1 MKKYL
6 SIIIAGLTL
15 SALQAQE
22 TTPEDALR
30 YAVENLT
37 GSARFRGMGGAFG
50 AVGGDLSAIN
60 QNPAGSIFFNNNYA
74 TLTGSINNIKNSSLY
89 SGTRTKD
96 IDSSLDLNQAGVVFI
111 FNDASGKTD
120 WKKIAIAF
128 NYENTNNFNN
138 SMFTSG
144 TNPYNSIGNYFT
156 NQANANGGIP
166 LELLV
171 TQPGE
176 TFFNLYDY
184 LGTLPDNNY
193 PNVRGFQAQQA
204 LLGYNAYIFDS
215 TSPNTYQN
223 NVPAGANYFQKSYFT
238 STGYNGKIIGN
249 FATQYKNILFLG
261 VNINAHFTDY
271 VRTTAVYEQ
280 NNSTATTRISYIQFE
295 NQLHTFGSGFS
306 FNLGGIVKIIPQFR
320 VGLAYESPTWYR
332 LTDEL
337 GQYLETDYINNSVTK
352 TYISDP
358 QITNVYAPYKL
369 QTPSKWTGSMA
380 YLFGKKGLLSLDVS
394 RKDYSTTRFKPKN
407 EYPFAGPTGLNQYF
421 NNNLDNAV
429 EVRVGG
435 EYKIKQVSLRGG
447 YHFDQSPYKVD
458 QTFGDLTGYSAGVGY
473 SFGENKIDLAYS
485 YEYRNMNQALV
496 SSGMPDPARIS
507 RYNNNIVISYSV
519 NF

>member
-1 MKKYL
+1 MKKYIT
-6 SIIIAGLTL
+6 IIIVGMTFSVLK
-15 SALQAQE
+15 AQE

-30 YAVENLT
+30 YAVENVT
-37 GSARFRGMGGAFG
+37 GSARYRGMGGAFG
-50 AVGGDLSAIN
+50 AVGGDLSALN
-60 QNPAGSIFFNNNYA
+60 QNPAGSLFFNNNYA
-74 TLTGSINNIKNSSLY
+74 TVTASINNSKNSSLY
-89 SGTRTKD
+89 NGTRTKD
-96 IDSSLDLNQAGVVFI
+96 NDSSLDLNQAGVVFI
-111 FNDASGKTD
+111 FNDKSGKTD
-120 WKKIAIAF
+120 WKKIAVAF

-138 SMFTSG
+138 SIFSAG
-144 TNPYNSIGNYFT
+144 TNQYNSIGNYFV

-166 LELLV
+166 LELLT
-171 TQPGE
+171 TQTGE
-176 TFFNLYDY
+176 TFYELYDY
-184 LGTLPDNNY
+184 LGTLPDSSY
-193 PNVRGFQAQQA
+193 PNVSGFQAQQA
-204 LLGYNAYIFDS
+204 FLGYTTYLFDS
-215 TSPNTYQN
+215 NSPNSYSSN
-223 NVPAGANYFQKSYFT
+223 IPAANYSQQNYYT

-249 FATQYKNILFLG
+249 FATQYKDILFLG

-271 VRTTAVYEQ
+271 MRTTSLREQ
-280 NNSTATTRISYIQFE
+280 NDGQAANGVSYIRFD
-295 NQLHTFGSGFS
+295 NQLHTYGSGFS
-306 FNLGGIVKIIPQFR
+306 FNLGAIVKIVPQFR

-337 GQYLETDYINNSVTK
+337 AQYVESDYSSNSVSS
-352 TYISDP
+352 TYVADP
-358 QITNVYAPYKL
+358 DIINVYAPYKI

-380 YLFGKKGLLSLDVS
+380 YLFGKKGILSVDVS
-394 RKDYSTTRFKPKN
+394 TKDYSTTRFKPKN
-407 EYPFAGPTGLNQYF
+407 EYPYADLNQYL

-485 YEYRNMNQALV
+485 YEHRNMNQSLI

-507 RYNNNIVISYSV
+507 RYNNNIVISYSI

>member
-1 MKKYL
+1 MKKYIT
-6 SIIIAGLTL
+6 IIIVGMTFSVLK
-15 SALQAQE
+15 AQE

-30 YAVENLT
+30 YAVENIT
-37 GSARFRGMGGAFG
+37 GSARFRGMSGAFG
-50 AVGGDLSAIN
+50 AVGGDLSALN
-60 QNPAGSIFFNNNYA
+60 QNPAGSLFFNNNYA
-74 TLTGSINNIKNSSLY
+74 TVTASINNSKNSSLY
-89 SGTRTKD
+89 NGTRTKD
-96 IDSSLDLNQAGVVFI
+96 NDSSLDLNQAGVVFI
-111 FNDASGKTD
+111 FNDKSGKTD
-120 WKKIAIAF
+120 WKKIAVAF

-138 SMFTSG
+138 SIFSAG
-144 TNPYNSIGNYFT
+144 TNQYNSIGNYFV

-166 LELLV
+166 LELLT
-171 TQPGE
+171 TQTGE
-176 TFFNLYDY
+176 TFYELYDY
-184 LGTLPDNNY
+184 LGTLPDSSY
-193 PNVRGFQAQQA
+193 PNVSGFQAQQA
-204 LLGYNAYIFDS
+204 FLGYTTYLFDS
-215 TSPNTYQN
+215 NSPNSYSS
-223 NVPAGANYFQKSYFT
+223 NVPAANYSQQNYYT

-249 FATQYKNILFLG
+249 FATQYKDILFLG

-271 VRTTAVYEQ
+271 MRTTSLREQ
-280 NNSTATTRISYIQFE
+280 NDGQAANGVSYIRFD
-295 NQLHTFGSGFS
+295 NQLHTYGSGFS
-306 FNLGGIVKIIPQFR
+306 FNLGAIVKIVPQFR

-337 GQYLETDYINNSVTK
+337 AQYVESDYSSNSVSS
-352 TYISDP
+352 TYVADP
-358 QITNVYAPYKL
+358 DIINVYAPYKI

-380 YLFGKKGLLSLDVS
+380 YLFGKKGILSVDVS
-394 RKDYSTTRFKPKN
+394 TKDYSTTRFKPKN
-407 EYPFAGPTGLNQYF
+407 EYPYADLNQYL

-485 YEYRNMNQALV
+485 YEHRNMNQSLI

-507 RYNNNIVISYSV
+507 RYNNNIVISYSI